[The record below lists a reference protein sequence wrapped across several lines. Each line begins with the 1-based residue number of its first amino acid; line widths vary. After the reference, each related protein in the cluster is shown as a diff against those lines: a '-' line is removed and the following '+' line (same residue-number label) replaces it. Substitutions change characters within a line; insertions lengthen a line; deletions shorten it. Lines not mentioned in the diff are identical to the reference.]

1 MSEPLNP
8 IAAGVASA
16 LKSLRA
22 RAGLREE
29 RLTDSQPAVG
39 MLSGLSL
46 VNELVGAG
54 VPTSRAIV
62 QAVTDAAKTLEPTYS
77 IVVDVS
83 LALELSAS
91 EMADSALYASDLGS
105 RRNALIENWDRVHA
119 LRAAPDPGQPPTL
132 RTLRLE
138 VETAALTAL
147 AVALTTGTATNGAA
161 TAVDSSAGL
170 ITSDG
175 SAGVTNSLA
184 SPNEDAPPPRLLRS
198 ATPLLLGE
206 FQRIATAL
214 REAILVEEDGRGWP
228 HDLRQGSHPYTAL
241 STSYAVKALLL
252 IEGFLAADLR
262 DPVKWLRAIGLSRGG
277 YKARSQNNVRPEVTA
292 AVLSTLQRIDGTAD
306 FGKQF
311 AVVKKAVQ
319 AFERTRPFI
328 LSTILEAT
336 AQLGCDSGFTRLLT
350 TDLLAA
356 RQEFGSLLL
365 WPEKSEANLVAPI
378 PSIAHTARA
387 VRALAVAQAVRPLDQ
402 PLDAQDAEAHAAVDQ
417 AADWLADQQDLG
429 NVSEV
434 IDRQIGADGV
444 EPSYVRHF
452 TAAWV
457 VKALV
462 SAGLPAS
469 HPSVSSAVGQIWD
482 YYDPE
487 AALWKWTNG
496 DMPVWMTLDAVE
508 ALRLA
513 ALATT
518 ISPGGIASS
527 RST

>member
-29 RLTDSQPAVG
+29 RLTDSEPAVG

-83 LALELSAS
+83 LALELSAA
-91 EMADSALYASDLGS
+91 EMAGSGLYAGDIGS

-119 LRAAPDPGQPPTL
+119 LRSAPDPGQPPTL

-138 VETAALTAL
+138 VETAALSAL
-147 AVALTTGTATNGAA
+147 AVALTTGTATNGAVA
-161 TAVDSSAGL
+161 PVDSGAGL
-170 ITSDG
+170 ITPEG
-175 SAGVTNSLA
+175 SAGVT
-184 SPNEDAPPPRLLRS
+184 SPAGSPDEDALPPRLLRS

-206 FQRIATAL
+206 FQRIAAAL
-214 REAILVEEDGRGWP
+214 RDAILIEEDGRGWP
-228 HDLRQGSHPYTAL
+228 HDLRKGSRPYTAL
-241 STSYAVKALLL
+241 STSYAIKALLL
-252 IEGFLAADLR
+252 IEGFLASDLK
-262 DPVKWLRAIGLSRGG
+262 PEVEWLTGVGKRRGG
-277 YKARSQNNVRPEVTA
+277 YKARSQQQPRPEGTA
-292 AVLSTLQRIDGTAD
+292 AVLGTLHRIDGTAD
-306 FGKQF
+306 FSKQF
-311 AVVKKAVQ
+311 AVVKKGLG

-328 LSTILEAT
+328 LSTILET
-336 AQLGCDSGFTRLLT
+336 SAQLNCDPEFTRSLT
-350 TDLLAA
+350 ADLLAA
-356 RQEFGSLLL
+356 RQEFGPHLL
-365 WPEKSEANLVAPI
+365 WPEKFEANRLAPI

-387 VRALAVAQAVRPLDQ
+387 VCALSAVQALRPADQ
-402 PLDAQDAEAHAAVDQ
+402 PLDAEVQAAVDQ
-417 AADWLADQQDLG
+417 AADWLADQKDLG
-429 NVSEV
+429 HVSEV
-434 IDRQIGADGV
+434 IDRQTADDGV

-469 HPSVSSAVGQIWD
+469 HPSVSGAVGQIWD

-513 ALATT
+513 ALATS

-527 RST
+527 RSTL